1 MFKENRIFRYRD
13 ICLGTTANHSSG
25 DLVFEVIFQ
34 IWSIEIYLN
43 LYNVSLILILLSG
56 KFEGNRILGSGRK
69 F

>member
-1 MFKENRIFRYRD
+1 M
-13 ICLGTTANHSSG
+13 
-25 DLVFEVIFQ
+25 FEVIFK
-34 IWSIEIYLN
+34 IWNIEIYLN